1 MSKINRR
8 RRSELLL
15 RCVPM
20 LSAYTRT
27 LVEDSETARDVI
39 QEVIL
44 RLLSAPGVPDEL
56 PEFANH
62 GRQLAFEVARG
73 TAPPVGDT
81 LLTAGETPMLD
92 EPMDPWLDP
101 ERAVDTREALE
112 RAVHHLGDDAL
123 ALLVRRSVLGENAR
137 ELSSGRTQSP
147 AALRVRLM
155 RLRSS
160 ARAAR

>member
-15 RCVPM
+15 RSVPM
-20 LSAYTRT
+20 LSTYVKT
-27 LVEDSETARDVI
+27 LVEDPEAERDVL

-44 RLLSAPGVPDEL
+44 RLLSSHGVPDEL
-56 PEFANH
+56 AEFAKH
-62 GRQLAFEVARG
+62 GKKLAFEIVRG
-73 TAPPVGDT
+73 NVPISVEPPLGATAEVV
-81 LLTAGETPMLD
+81 D
-92 EPMDPWLDP
+92 EPLDPWLDP

-112 RAVHHLGDDAL
+112 RAVHHLGEDAL
-123 ALLVRRSVLGENAR
+123 ELLVRRYVLGENAR

>member
-8 RRSELLL
+8 RRTELLL

-20 LSAYTRT
+20 LSTYVKS
-27 LVEDSETARDVI
+27 LVEDPEAARDII

-44 RLLSAPGVPDEL
+44 RLLSEPSVPDEL
-56 PEFANH
+56 GEFAHH
-62 GRQLAFEVARG
+62 GRQLAWELARG
-73 TAPPVGDT
+73 NAPLTTDIFLGNDT
-81 LLTAGETPMLD
+81 QLVD
-92 EPMDPWLDP
+92 EPLDPWLDP
-101 ERAVDTREALE
+101 ERAVDTREALQ
-112 RAVHHLGDDAL
+112 RAVHHLGDEAL
-123 ALLVRRSVLGENAR
+123 ELLVRRYVLGENAR

>member
-1 MSKINRR
+1 MSKANRR

-20 LSAYTRT
+20 LGAYVKS
-27 LVEDSETARDVI
+27 LVDDPEAARDVI

-44 RLLSAPGVPDEL
+44 RLLSSHTAPDDL
-56 PEFANH
+56 AEFASH
-62 GRQLAFEVARG
+62 GRKVAWEVARG
-73 TAPPVGDT
+73 VMPATAEGV
-81 LLTAGETPMLD
+81 LAGEPQMPD
-92 EPMDPWLDP
+92 EPLDPWLDP

-123 ALLVRRSVLGENAR
+123 EVLVRRDVLGENAR

>member
-8 RRSELLL
+8 HRSELLL

-20 LSAYTRT
+20 LSAYVKT
-27 LVEDSETARDVI
+27 LVEDPETARDVI

-44 RLLSAPGVPDEL
+44 RLLSGPTVPDEL
-56 PEFANH
+56 GEFAHH
-62 GRQLAFEVARG
+62 GRQLAWEIARG
-73 TAPPVGDT
+73 SAPPMEMPI
-81 LLTAGETPMLD
+81 TAETPVVD
-92 EPMDPWLDP
+92 EPLDPWLDP

-123 ALLVRRSVLGENAR
+123 ELLVRRYVLGENAR
-137 ELSSGRTQSP
+137 ELSTGRTQSP

-160 ARAAR
+160 ARTAR